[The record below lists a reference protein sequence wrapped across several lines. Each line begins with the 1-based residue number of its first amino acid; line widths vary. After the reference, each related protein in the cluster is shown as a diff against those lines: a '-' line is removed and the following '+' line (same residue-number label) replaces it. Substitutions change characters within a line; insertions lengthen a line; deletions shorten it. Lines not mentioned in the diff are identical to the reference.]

1 MEVCLQ
7 VSKLGSIPY
16 CDISPFSTEKAP
28 NISVRSK
35 TSDGNEQTK
44 SVQGGKTL
52 QRMSFNPLTPKSDWH
67 LFSPYKITPDSNI
80 KVMRIREMINK
91 KKLLIV
97 KQILFF
103 RTLRNV

>member
-1 MEVCLQ
+1 MWYF
-7 VSKLGSIPY
+7 SS
-16 CDISPFSTEKAP
+16 FSTEKAP
-28 NISVRSK
+28 N
-35 TSDGNEQTK
+35 TSLKRERIDGNEQTK
-44 SVQGGKTL
+44 SVQGEYTL

-67 LFSPYKITPDSNI
+67 LFSSYKITPDSNI
-80 KVMRIREMINK
+80 KVMRIREMIDK